1 MTTKPK
7 AKKFRIKRTGSL
19 ADGQQ
24 SAAPAAP
31 AAEPTGAP
39 NPRRVA
45 PDQAQQQQPQATR
58 QAAPQ
63 QQVRPQTQAQ
73 PQPPQAQQPQQ
84 QAMGR
89 IQPVKKEVPV
99 GATQAQAQAQ
109 VQNQAQAR
117 AGMVSSA
124 AEAAADQDIDAIKR
138 EGLTGRQLRM
148 ARRAAQKYGL
158 APTSDYDAV
167 RQLRTRGIDPFQ
179 RTNMLE
185 LVVPSEGNTAGKGGS
200 SATQPLL
207 PQDPTLE
214 PINLPQT
221 MPTGAN
227 MPAHPEGPSP
237 AERRAEEITQIQ
249 RDIAKRRRRKLALLF
264 TRLAFFVFLPT
275 IIVGWYYYFIA
286 TPMYATKSE
295 FLILKAES
303 SGGGAMGGLLSGT
316 QFATNQD
323 AIAVQSYLT
332 SKDAMLRLD
341 EDEGFMDHFM
351 NPSIDVIQRL
361 EENPSNE
368 DAYKIFKKAIE
379 IGYDPTEGV
388 IKMEV
393 IAADPEVSAEFSQAF
408 ISYAEERV
416 DNLSL
421 RQRENQVADAE
432 RSFRNADDER
442 RAAQERL
449 VRLQQE
455 GSILD
460 PEAKIASLRSQI
472 NNIEVQV
479 QEKELELAALL
490 DNNRPNRAKVE
501 GAQGDVRRFKALLA
515 RLNDQMINASQGENS
530 LAELAS
536 QIQLAQADVA
546 TRDMMLA
553 SALEQLEQTRRE
565 AASQARYLT
574 TSVEPVPSQDPTYP
588 RKFENTIL
596 AFLVFAGLYL
606 MISLTASI
614 LREQVSS

>member
-19 ADGQQ
+19 ADGQ

-31 AAEPTGAP
+31 AAAAEPT
-39 NPRRVA
+39 RVA
-45 PDQAQQQQPQATR
+45 QPQRPVQQQQPQAAPR
-58 QAAPQ
+58 QPQQGQAAP
-63 QQVRPQTQAQ
+63 T
-73 PQPPQAQQPQQ
+73 Q

-89 IQPVKKEVPV
+89 IQPTKKAVPA
-99 GATQAQAQAQ
+99 GSAAATHAQANAQA
-109 VQNQAQAR
+109 NNAAQAR
-117 AGMVSSA
+117 AGLVSSE
-124 AEAAADQDIDAIKR
+124 AEAVADQDIDAIKR

-167 RQLRTRGIDPFQ
+167 RQLRVRGIDPFQ

-185 LVVPSEGNTAGKGGS
+185 LVVPSEGKSNGGS
-200 SATQPLL
+200 SASQPLM

-214 PINLPQT
+214 PVNLPQT
-221 MPTGAN
+221 MPAGAN
-227 MPAHPEGPSP
+227 MPAHPDGVSP
-237 AERRAEEITQIQ
+237 AERRAAEVGQIQ
-249 RDIAKRRRRKLALLF
+249 KDIAKRRRRKLALLF
-264 TRLAFFVFLPT
+264 TRLSFFVFLPT
-275 IIVGWYYYFIA
+275 LIVGYYYYFIA

-303 SGGGAMGGLLSGT
+303 SGGAMGGLLAGT

-341 EDEGFMDHFM
+341 ADVGFMKHFM
-351 NPSIDVIQRL
+351 DPKIDSVQRL

-368 DAYKIFKKAIE
+368 DAYKIFKKNIE

-393 IAADPEVSAEFSQAF
+393 VAADPILSASFSKAL
-408 ISYAEERV
+408 IRYAEERV

-421 RQRENQVADAE
+421 RKRESQVADAE
-432 RSFRNADDER
+432 RSFKNADQER
-442 RAAQERL
+442 RFAQERL

-460 PEAKIASLRSQI
+460 PEGKISSLRGQI
-472 NNIEVQV
+472 NNIEIQV

-501 GAQGDVRRFKALLA
+501 GAQGDVRRFRALLD
-515 RLNDQMINASQGENS
+515 RLNDQMTNASQGENS
-530 LAELAS
+530 LAELAA

-546 TRDMMLA
+546 TRDMLLA

-574 TSVEPVPSQDPTYP
+574 TSVEPVPSQDPSYP

-596 AFLVFAGLYL
+596 AFLVFAGIYL

>member
-19 ADGQQ
+19 ADGQ
-24 SAAPAAP
+24 SATPAAP
-31 AAEPTGAP
+31 AAAPEVARPARPVAQPATQAHPQP
-39 NPRRVA
+39 NPQ
-45 PDQAQQQQPQATR
+45 PAQSRPPQAPHA
-58 QAAPQ
+58 QAAP
-63 QQVRPQTQAQ
+63 TSQ
-73 PQPPQAQQPQQ
+73 P
-84 QAMGR
+84 MGR
-89 IQPVKKEVPV
+89 IQPVKQAVPT
-99 GATQAQAQAQ
+99 GATATQATAQMK
-109 VQNQAQAR
+109 NDAQAR
-117 AGMVSSA
+117 AGLVSSA
-124 AEAAADQDIDAIKR
+124 AEEVAGQDIDEIKR

-167 RQLRTRGIDPFQ
+167 RQLRVRGIDPFQ
-179 RTNMLE
+179 RANMLE
-185 LVVPSEGNTAGKGGS
+185 LVVPSEAASNGGGS
-200 SATQPLL
+200 ASQPLL

-221 MPTGAN
+221 MAPGAN
-227 MPAHPEGPSP
+227 MPANPKGHNP
-237 AERRAEEITQIQ
+237 AERRAEEISKIQ

-264 TRLAFFVFLPT
+264 TRLAFFVFIPT
-275 IIVGWYYYFIA
+275 LIVGYYYYTVA

-295 FLILKAES
+295 FLILKAEN

-341 EDEGFMDHFM
+341 KDVGFMAHFM
-351 NPSIDVIQRL
+351 DPNIDAIQRL

-368 DAYKIFKKAIE
+368 DAYKIFKKAVE

-393 IAADPEVSAEFSQAF
+393 VAADPILSAEFSKAL

-421 RQRENQVADAE
+421 RKRENQVADAKRAYE
-432 RSFRNADDER
+432 EADEDR
-442 RAAQERL
+442 RGAQDSL
-449 VRLQQE
+449 VRLEQE
-455 GSILD
+455 GNILD
-460 PEAKIASLRSQI
+460 PEGKIASLRSQL
-472 NNIEVQV
+472 NTYELQL
-479 QEKELELAALL
+479 QEKTLQLQALL
-490 DNNRPNRAKVE
+490 DNSRPNRAKVE
-501 GAQGDVRRFKALLA
+501 GAQGDVRRLENLLSV
-515 RLNDQMINASQGENS
+515 LNQQMTEASTGEDS
-530 LAELAS
+530 LATLSAN
-536 QIQLAQADVA
+536 IQSAQLDIAG
-546 TRDMMLA
+546 RDMALQA
-553 SALEQLEQTRRE
+553 SLEQLNSTRRE

>member
-45 PDQAQQQQPQATR
+45 PDQAQQQQ
-58 QAAPQ
+58 
-63 QQVRPQTQAQ
+63 
-73 PQPPQAQQPQQ
+73 PQAQQPQQ

-167 RQLRTRGIDPFQ
+167 LQLRTRGIDPFQ

-237 AERRAEEITQIQ
+237 AERRA
-249 RDIAKRRRRKLALLF
+249 
-264 TRLAFFVFLPT
+264 
-275 IIVGWYYYFIA
+275 
-286 TPMYATKSE
+286 
-295 FLILKAES
+295 
-303 SGGGAMGGLLSGT
+303 
-316 QFATNQD
+316 
-323 AIAVQSYLT
+323 
-332 SKDAMLRLD
+332 
-341 EDEGFMDHFM
+341 
-351 NPSIDVIQRL
+351 
-361 EENPSNE
+361 
-368 DAYKIFKKAIE
+368 
-379 IGYDPTEGV
+379 
-388 IKMEV
+388 
-393 IAADPEVSAEFSQAF
+393 
-408 ISYAEERV
+408 
-416 DNLSL
+416 
-421 RQRENQVADAE
+421 
-432 RSFRNADDER
+432 
-442 RAAQERL
+442 
-449 VRLQQE
+449 
-455 GSILD
+455 
-460 PEAKIASLRSQI
+460 
-472 NNIEVQV
+472 
-479 QEKELELAALL
+479 
-490 DNNRPNRAKVE
+490 
-501 GAQGDVRRFKALLA
+501 
-515 RLNDQMINASQGENS
+515 
-530 LAELAS
+530 
-536 QIQLAQADVA
+536 
-546 TRDMMLA
+546 
-553 SALEQLEQTRRE
+553 
-565 AASQARYLT
+565 
-574 TSVEPVPSQDPTYP
+574 
-588 RKFENTIL
+588 
-596 AFLVFAGLYL
+596 
-606 MISLTASI
+606 
-614 LREQVSS
+614 

>member
-19 ADGQQ
+19 ADGQ

-31 AAEPTGAP
+31 AAAPEPARVQQTARPSQQPASAP
-39 NPRRVA
+39 RQQPA
-45 PDQAQQQQPQATR
+45 PQRPAQAPAPAQQAQAI
-58 QAAPQ
+58 
-63 QQVRPQTQAQ
+63 
-73 PQPPQAQQPQQ
+73 
-84 QAMGR
+84 GR
-89 IQPVKKEVPV
+89 IQPVKQAAPA
-99 GATQAQAQAQ
+99 GAAQAQTREA
-109 VQNQAQAR
+109 AQAR
-117 AGMVSSA
+117 AGQVSSA
-124 AEAAADQDIDAIKR
+124 AEVVATQDIDAIKR

-167 RQLRTRGIDPFQ
+167 RQLRGRGIDPFQ

-185 LVVPSEGNTAGKGGS
+185 LVVPSETASGNGGP
-200 SATQPLL
+200 SASQPLM

-221 MPTGAN
+221 MPAGAN

-237 AERRAEEITQIQ
+237 TERRIAEISEIQ
-249 RDIAKRRRRKLALLF
+249 RDIARRRRRKLVLLL
-264 TRLAFFVFLPT
+264 TRLSFFVFLPT
-275 IIVGWYYYFIA
+275 LIVGYYYYFIA

-303 SGGGAMGGLLSGT
+303 SGGGMGGLLSGT

-332 SKDAMLRLD
+332 SKDAMLRLN
-341 EDEGFMDHFM
+341 EDAGFMNHFM
-351 NPSIDVIQRL
+351 NPRIDAIQRL

-368 DAYKIFKKAIE
+368 DAYKIFKKVIH

-393 IAADPEVSAEFSQAF
+393 IAAEPKLSSTFSKAL

-421 RQRENQVADAE
+421 RKRESQVSDAE
-432 RSFRNADDER
+432 RSFKNADEER
-442 RAAQERL
+442 RFAQERL

-460 PEAKIASLRSQI
+460 PEGKISSLRGQI
-472 NNIEVQV
+472 NNIEVQL
-479 QEKELELAALL
+479 QEKELQLAALL

-501 GAQGDVRRFKALLA
+501 GAQGDVRRFSALLE
-515 RLNDQMINASQGENS
+515 RLNSQMTSASQGENS
-530 LAELAS
+530 LAELTA
-536 QIQLAQADVA
+536 QIQLAQADVS

-596 AFLVFAGLYL
+596 AFLVFAGIYL

-614 LREQVSS
+614 LREQVSA

>member
-24 SAAPAAP
+24 SAPPAAP
-31 AAEPTGAP
+31 AAAP
-39 NPRRVA
+39 NPARVA
-45 PDQAQQQQPQATR
+45 PAQAQAQPQTQR
-58 QAAPQ
+58 PAAPQ
-63 QQVRPQTQAQ
+63 QQAQ
-73 PQPPQAQQPQQ
+73 PQPQRAQPQQTQQPQT

-117 AGMVSSA
+117 AGLVSSA
-124 AEAAADQDIDAIKR
+124 AEAASEQDIDAIKR

-185 LVVPSEGNTAGKGGS
+185 LVVPSEGDTAGKGGS

-221 MPTGAN
+221 MAAGAN
-227 MPAHPEGPSP
+227 MPAHPTGPSP
-237 AERRAEEITQIQ
+237 AERRADEITQIQ

-275 IIVGWYYYFIA
+275 LIVGWYYYFIA

-323 AIAVQSYLT
+323 AIAVQSYLA

-341 EDEGFMDHFM
+341 EDEGFMSHFM
-351 NPSIDVIQRL
+351 NPEIDVIQRL

-393 IAADPEVSAEFSQAF
+393 VAADPQVSAKFSKAL
-408 ISYAEERV
+408 ISYAEARV

-421 RQRENQVADAE
+421 RKRENQVADAD
-432 RSFRNADDER
+432 RSFQNADAER
-442 RAAQERL
+442 RIAQERL

-460 PEAKIASLRSQI
+460 PEGKIASLRSQI
-472 NNIEVQV
+472 NNIEVQL
-479 QEKELELAALL
+479 QGKELELAALL

-501 GAQGDVRRFKALLA
+501 GAEGDVRRYQALLD
-515 RLNDQMINASQGENS
+515 RLNSQMTDASQGENS